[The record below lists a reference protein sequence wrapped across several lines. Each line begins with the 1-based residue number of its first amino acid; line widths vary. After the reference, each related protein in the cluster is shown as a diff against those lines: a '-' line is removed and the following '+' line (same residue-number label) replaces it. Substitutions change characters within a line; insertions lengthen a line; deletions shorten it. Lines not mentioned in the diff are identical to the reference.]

1 MNVNNSF
8 TLVILAAGLGSRFG
22 GLKQLTP
29 ITPLNEC
36 IIDFSIYDAI
46 SNGASEVILV
56 IRKVTQS
63 YFETH
68 FKDKPINIPITYVYQ
83 EPQNIPEQYLP
94 TNRTKP
100 WGTGHALIMLTKHV
114 KTETFIMINA
124 DDFYGANAFKA
135 ANKLLPLI
143 TANTYGIVPYKLE
156 NTLSDYGTVSRGE
169 CLFKNNHLVKIIEH
183 TQLARENQKVTTAN
197 GKQLALDTLVSMNFW
212 VFHTSVLTYL
222 SHYFQFFL
230 DQHKDNQEAEFFLPE
245 VISTLIQKKHINVI
259 SEPTNSDWFGITYA
273 EDREVAKEKINDLKH
288 KEIYPEQLWNVPS

>member
-100 WGTGHALIMLTKHV
+100 WGTGHA
-114 KTETFIMINA
+114 
-124 DDFYGANAFKA
+124 
-135 ANKLLPLI
+135 
-143 TANTYGIVPYKLE
+143 
-156 NTLSDYGTVSRGE
+156 
-169 CLFKNNHLVKIIEH
+169 
-183 TQLARENQKVTTAN
+183 
-197 GKQLALDTLVSMNFW
+197 
-212 VFHTSVLTYL
+212 
-222 SHYFQFFL
+222 
-230 DQHKDNQEAEFFLPE
+230 
-245 VISTLIQKKHINVI
+245 
-259 SEPTNSDWFGITYA
+259 
-273 EDREVAKEKINDLKH
+273 
-288 KEIYPEQLWNVPS
+288 